1 MDDIDKMFDVLAIE
15 NLKLE
20 RKLENDL
27 IFFIEIVSWP
37 LIANDVKI
45 TFK

>member
-27 IFFIEIVSWP
+27 IFFIEIVS
-37 LIANDVKI
+37 
-45 TFK
+45 

>member
-27 IFFIEIVSWP
+27 IFLSKLFP
-37 LIANDVKI
+37 DL
-45 TFK
+45 